1 MQRSNPG
8 SRSPPTT
15 MVTTLSPGVANPPAH
30 PLPRTR
36 GTKGSGSGSFENI
49 KEVDLG
55 RGPSGDDEGGREAGG
70 RDAREARTAG
80 AGQHSS
86 PGSGGQR
93 GVPSLRP
100 PGSSSCYAA

>member
-1 MQRSNPG
+1 MQGSNPR
-8 SRSPPTT
+8 SRSPPIT
-15 MVTTLSPGVANPPAH
+15 MVTTLSPRVANPSPC
-30 PLPRTR
+30 TR
-36 GTKGSGSGSFENI
+36 ATKGPGSGSFENI

-55 RGPSGDDEGGREAGG
+55 QGPSGDDEGGREAEGG
-70 RDAREARTAG
+70 MRARPGLRG

-100 PGSSSCYAA
+100 PGSSPCYAS